1 MKFSQFIQPQAIVA
15 SLQSPDRD
23 GVIRELV
30 TALGQAGSIPVGEV
44 DSIVQS
50 LLSREH
56 SGTTGFGR
64 GVAAPH
70 CKCVGVPRL
79 VGTVGVSLRGI
90 DFRALDG
97 KPVYVVFML
106 LSPHGHDHEHLQ
118 AMETVFKSLNKD
130 LFRKFLRAADTREK
144 VIELL
149 NEADAGGSVG

>member
-1 MKFSQFIQPQAIVA
+1 MKFREFIQPQAIIA

-30 TALGQAGSIPVGEV
+30 EALAAAGSLPA
-44 DSIVQS
+44 DSVETIVAS
-50 LLSREH
+50 LLSRER

-70 CKCVGVPRL
+70 CKCQNVPAL
-79 VGTVGVSLRGI
+79 VGTVGVSVRGV
-90 DFRALDG
+90 DFNALDG

-106 LSPHGHDHEHLQ
+106 LSPAGHDQEHLQ

-130 LFRKFLRAADTREK
+130 MFRKFLRAADTREK
-144 VIELL
+144 VLELL
-149 NEADAGGSVG
+149 NEADEGK